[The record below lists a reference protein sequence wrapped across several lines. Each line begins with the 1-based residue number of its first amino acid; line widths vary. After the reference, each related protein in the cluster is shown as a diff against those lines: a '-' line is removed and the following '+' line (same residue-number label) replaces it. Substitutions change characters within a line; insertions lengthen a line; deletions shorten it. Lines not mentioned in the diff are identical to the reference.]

1 MTVESEKTLRV
12 LIADDEL
19 LARQRIEDLL
29 AKEPGVEIV
38 GTASTGTE
46 TVEKIR
52 ELKPDLLFLDVQMPG
67 LTGLQVAETIG
78 AEEMPATIF
87 VTAFDQFAL
96 KAFDVA
102 AIDYLVKPFDDERF
116 VHALKRARKM
126 IELEDVQKMTKRL
139 LSLLHVPED
148 ALPAASEPPPKSKY
162 LERIT
167 VEMRG
172 QLRVVPVSKVDYV
185 SASGPYAELHVGE
198 RTFAVR
204 ERMQTLEE
212 QLDPN
217 VFFRIHRSAIVRL
230 DRIDTLRRASGGDY
244 AVRLKDGTELSLSRN
259 RREELEKKLGV
270 G

>member
-1 MTVESEKTLRV
+1 
-12 LIADDEL
+12 
-19 LARQRIEDLL
+19 
-29 AKEPGVEIV
+29 
-38 GTASTGTE
+38 
-46 TVEKIR
+46 
-52 ELKPDLLFLDVQMPG
+52 
-67 LTGLQVAETIG
+67 
-78 AEEMPATIF
+78 
-87 VTAFDQFAL
+87 
-96 KAFDVA
+96 
-102 AIDYLVKPFDDERF
+102 
-116 VHALKRARKM
+116 M
-126 IELEDVQKMTKRL
+126 IELEEVQKMTKRL
-139 LSLLHVPED
+139 LSLLHVPEG
-148 ALPAASEPPPKSKY
+148 ASPPASEAPPKSKY

-230 DRIDTLRRASGGDY
+230 DRIDTLLRGSGGDY

-259 RREELEKKLGV
+259 RREELERRLGV

>member
-1 MTVESEKTLRV
+1 MTTEREKPLRV

-29 AKEPGVEIV
+29 AKEQGIEIA

-52 ELKPDLLFLDVQMPG
+52 SLKPDLLFLDVQMPG
-67 LTGLQVAETIG
+67 MTGLQVVEKIG
-78 AEEMPATIF
+78 AESMPATIF

-96 KAFDVA
+96 KAFEVA

-126 IELEDVQKMTKRL
+126 IELEEVQKMTKRL
-139 LSLLHVPED
+139 LSLLHVPEG
-148 ALPAASEPPPKSKY
+148 ALPSGSEAPPKSKY

-230 DRIDTLRRASGGDY
+230 DRIDTLLRASGGDY
-244 AVRLKDGTELSLSRN
+244 AVRLKDGTQLSLSRN
-259 RREELEKKLGV
+259 RREELERRLGV